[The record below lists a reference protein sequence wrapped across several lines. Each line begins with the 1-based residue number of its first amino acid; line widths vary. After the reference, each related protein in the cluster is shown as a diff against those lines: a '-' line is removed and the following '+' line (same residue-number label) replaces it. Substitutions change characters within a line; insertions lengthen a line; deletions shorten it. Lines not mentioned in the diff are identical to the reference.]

1 MQAISLFMDIV
12 KRFFNIKFTVFDI
25 TYTFLDFFI
34 VVGVVGI
41 ICMAIR
47 HFFGD
52 D

>member
-12 KRFFNIKFTVFDI
+12 KMFFNIKFTVFDI
-25 TYTFLDFFI
+25 TYTFLDLFI